1 MLYLSLEGIQT
12 PCNRYLS
19 PLLSSL
25 SSSPPSP
32 QCADSAKVGS
42 VVDRVLAKIRERAG
56 GQGGIK
62 GLARY
67 GRTCGLIGRRK
78 KCLHGWR
85 GQEREVEEARV
96 GWKEGWKEEMDEW
109 RERLG

>member
-1 MLYLSLEGIQT
+1 MRACMCVQCAFVENYYLSGTHCVAMLYPSLEGIQT
-12 PCNRYLS
+12 PCNRYMS

-67 GRTCGLIGRRK
+67 GRTCG
-78 KCLHGWR
+78 
-85 GQEREVEEARV
+85 
-96 GWKEGWKEEMDEW
+96 
-109 RERLG
+109 

>member
-1 MLYLSLEGIQT
+1 
-12 PCNRYLS
+12 
-19 PLLSSL
+19 
-25 SSSPPSP
+25 
-32 QCADSAKVGS
+32 
-42 VVDRVLAKIRERAG
+42 VDRVLAKIRERAG

-85 GQEREVEEARV
+85 GKEREVEEVRV
-96 GWKEGWKEEMDEW
+96 GWKEGRMAGRNEW